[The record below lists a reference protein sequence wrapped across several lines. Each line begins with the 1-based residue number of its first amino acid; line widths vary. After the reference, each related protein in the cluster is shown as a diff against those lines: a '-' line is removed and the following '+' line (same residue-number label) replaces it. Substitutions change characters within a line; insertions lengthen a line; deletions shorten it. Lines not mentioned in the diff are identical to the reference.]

1 MLGNDAMVLM
11 VQGGEVWGAVALSWH
26 RAARGLEGDC
36 AGWQCYSA
44 VKALDYNRKI
54 CSAG

>member
-1 MLGNDAMVLM
+1 MV
-11 VQGGEVWGAVALSWH
+11 VQGGEVWGVVALKWH

-44 VKALDYNRKI
+44 VKALDDNRKI